1 MTEPAAQHEPS
12 EADLA
17 GVPDAEIPDVDIA
30 DVDIADVEIPAVPE
44 EGAGAADP
52 DVPAGLFGETA
63 RPGEIPDPVVPEV
76 EGPPLGTTDP
86 QLRTGDPATG
96 SSEPVLNVGDPVLSE
111 PVLREPV
118 LGGAGTDGPELHAH
132 HINDPDTIRRLLT
145 TPARWAIVG
154 LSNNPRR
161 AAVGVAR
168 IVRDELGMDIVP
180 VSLKGDTVHGERGY
194 TRLDQIP
201 GTIDVVDCF
210 VNSTKVGAIVDQAIE
225 IGAKAVWLQVGVI
238 DEDAA
243 ARAKAAGL
251 DVVMDACP
259 AIERRNILFE

>member
-1 MTEPAAQHEPS
+1 MTEPAAQHDPS
-12 EADLA
+12 EAELA
-17 GVPDAEIPDVDIA
+17 GVPDAEIPEVDIPEPDLP
-30 DVDIADVEIPAVPE
+30 DVGIPAPPAGDPAAEGSAVP
-44 EGAGAADP
+44 D
-52 DVPAGLFGETA
+52 GLFGETTRA
-63 RPGEIPDPVVPEV
+63 GEIPDPVVPEV
-76 EGPPLGTTDP
+76 EGPPLATTDP
-86 QLRTGDPATG
+86 QLRTGDPD
-96 SSEPVLNVGDPVLSE
+96 SDSVEPQLTVGDPVLSE

-118 LGGAGTDGPELHAH
+118 LVGDGGDGPELRRH
-132 HINDPDTIRRLLT
+132 HINDPDVIRRLLT

-168 IVRDELGMDIVP
+168 IIRDELGMDIVP

-201 GTIDVVDCF
+201 SAVDVVDCF
-210 VNSTKVGAIVDQAIE
+210 VNSAKVGSIVDQAIE

-238 DEDAA
+238 DEAAA

-259 AIERRNILFE
+259 AIERRNILFD